1 MDRGRRSP
9 VSFST
14 MSAAAQASSTAP
26 MLRVAAVWG
35 TTVLH
40 LQTLRSGESFEFGE
54 RTIPMPDGLSLPDV
68 PVRGSGAGWELD
80 AKGSQ
85 GGLVR
90 LRGRDEDPVA
100 LARSGAGVPIVPG
113 DFGVIQYGLFSIFFQ
128 YTSGAQ
134 QAKGR
139 SALELLLFLAI
150 LSSIIF
156 HFGLFGMLGALSTPP
171 AIPKPLEL
179 TSPEEFAA
187 RFRIKR
193 IEEEPPQPVAA
204 EDKGSGVKDPGLHD
218 KKPQGGGQKM
228 KGAEGKFGLKGDKDK
243 SELPGDVKPST
254 NLGGLSEVLDSQAG
268 KEIRST
274 LETIKSVS
282 DALGGLNAKDIVLG
296 AGGGM
301 GLKGGGPGG
310 GGTGAGVPF
319 GAGNLN
325 TGAGPGAGGGF
336 GMGGGGLGGR
346 GSGGNGRGG
355 AGGGNGS
362 GNGPG
367 EAKVAVGAATPAAH
381 GGLTPEQVRRVVMA
395 HTGALRACYET
406 EAQRNP
412 NLKGGISVAWQIE
425 PGGNVASAQ
434 IRQSQLSNPRV
445 EGCVLRQVKAWRF
458 PTSDAAT
465 TVADYP
471 FRFGVGG

>member
-1 MDRGRRSP
+1 M
-9 VSFST
+9 
-14 MSAAAQASSTAP
+14 MAAAAAQAP

-40 LQTLRSGESFEFGE
+40 LRTLRKGESFTLGDG
-54 RTIPMPDGLSLPDV
+54 TIAPPDNVELPEL
-68 PVRGSGAGWELD
+68 PVKGSAQGWEID
-80 AKGSQ
+80 PKGTL

-100 LARSGAGVPIVPG
+100 LSQSGAGVPIVPG
-113 DFGVIQYGLFSIFFQ
+113 DYGVLQYGLFSIFFQ
-128 YTSGAQ
+128 YTSGAE

-139 SALELLLFLAI
+139 TNFELLLALAVV
-150 LSSIIF
+150 SSVIF
-156 HFGLFGMLGALSTPP
+156 HFGIFGMIGALSTPP

-179 TSPEEFAA
+179 TSPEEFAS

-193 IEEEPPQPVAA
+193 VEEEPPLPSAGA
-204 EDKGSGVKDPGLHD
+204 EDKGSGVKDPGLQD

-228 KGAEGKFGLKGDKDK
+228 KGAEGKLGLKGDRDK
-243 SELPGDVKPST
+243 TELPGEVKPST
-254 NLGGLSEVLDSQAG
+254 NLGGLSEVLESSTG

-296 AGGGM
+296 GGPGM
-301 GLKGGGPGG
+301 ALKGSGAGG

-319 GAGNLN
+319 GAGNLA

-336 GMGGGGLGGR
+336 GMGAGGLGGR
-346 GSGGNGRGG
+346 GAGGNGRGG
-355 AGGGNGS
+355 AGGGNGA
-362 GNGPG
+362 GGGGAGPG
-367 EAKVAVGAATPAAH
+367 EAKVTVGAGTPATK
-381 GGLTPEQVRRVVMA
+381 GGLSPEAVRRVVVA
-395 HTGALRACYET
+395 HQGALRACYEL
-406 EAQRNP
+406 EAARNP

-425 PGGNVASAQ
+425 PSGSVSGAQ
-434 IRQSQLSNPRV
+434 IKSSTLSNPKV
-445 EGCVLRQVKAWRF
+445 EGCVLRQIKSWRF
-458 PTSDAAT
+458 ATADAPTN
-465 TVADYP
+465 VAEYP

>member
-1 MDRGRRSP
+1 M
-9 VSFST
+9 
-14 MSAAAQASSTAP
+14 MAAAAAQAP

-40 LQTLRSGESFEFGE
+40 LRTLRKGESFTLGDG
-54 RTIPMPDGLSLPDV
+54 TIAPPDNVELPEL
-68 PVRGSGAGWELD
+68 PVKGSAQGWEID
-80 AKGSQ
+80 PKGTL

-100 LARSGAGVPIVPG
+100 LSQSGTGVPIVPG
-113 DFGVIQYGLFSIFFQ
+113 DYGVLQYGLFSIFFQ
-128 YTSGAQ
+128 YTSGAE

-139 SALELLLFLAI
+139 TNFELLLALAVV
-150 LSSIIF
+150 SSVIF
-156 HFGLFGMLGALSTPP
+156 HFGIFGMIGALSTPP

-179 TSPEEFAA
+179 TSPEEFAS

-193 IEEEPPQPVAA
+193 VEEEPPLPSAGA
-204 EDKGSGVKDPGLHD
+204 EDKGSGVKDPGLQD

-228 KGAEGKFGLKGDKDK
+228 KGAEGKLGLKGDRDK
-243 SELPGDVKPST
+243 TELPGEVKPST
-254 NLGGLSEVLDSQAG
+254 NLGGLSEVLESSTG

-296 AGGGM
+296 GGPGM
-301 GLKGGGPGG
+301 ALKGSGAGG

-319 GAGNLN
+319 GAGNLA

-336 GMGGGGLGGR
+336 GMGAGGLGGR
-346 GSGGNGRGG
+346 GAGGNGRGG
-355 AGGGNGS
+355 AGGGNGA
-362 GNGPG
+362 GGGGAGPG
-367 EAKVAVGAATPAAH
+367 EAKVTVGAGTPATK
-381 GGLTPEQVRRVVMA
+381 GGLSPEAVRRVVVA
-395 HTGALRACYET
+395 HQGALRACYEL
-406 EAQRNP
+406 EAARNP

-425 PGGNVASAQ
+425 PSGSVSGAQ
-434 IRQSQLSNPRV
+434 IKSSTLSNPKV
-445 EGCVLRQVKAWRF
+445 EGCVLRQIKSWRF
-458 PTSDAAT
+458 ATADAPTN
-465 TVADYP
+465 VAEYP